1 MFSVVG
7 TNFEQTLLTLIS
19 YRRITDATGKEGGF
33 VELEKER
40 RHEDGE
46 EDRST
51 AEGIL
56 EDDQEEGLKL
66 TRRSGIEGVVCNFG
80 EPTLDCDEITLG
92 NS

>member
-19 YRRITDATGKEGGF
+19 YRRITDATGKEGGL
-33 VELEKER
+33 VEFENER

-56 EDDQEEGLKL
+56 EDDQEEELKL
-66 TRRSGIEGVVCNFG
+66 TRRSGIEGVVCSFG
-80 EPTLDCDEITLG
+80 EPTLVCDEIT
-92 NS
+92 